1 MPNTA
6 VEAKPAIHVALGV
19 VLQDH
24 QVLVGRRNSELHLG
38 GCWEFP
44 GGKVEESETPRQA
57 VVREL
62 KEEVGLIIKETDAEQ
77 LIEFEWFYDTQ
88 RYFFSVYTIK
98 AYSSEPSLH
107 FYQSLEWQAVS
118 ELKASDF
125 PPANSVI
132 IKALSL
138 PTCYLITPSQLNLAT
153 IEQGLDTAFQLDIS
167 LAVFRSTKLDSRTYI
182 EYARRLLSQNPIF
195 SNRLLIHNHPTQ
207 VDVLNAAGVQ
217 ISAEHAKKYRCRP
230 VSKETR
236 LAISCHNQA
245 ELEHACRLEADFAL
259 LGPVKA
265 TPSHPDSPALGW
277 ETFKT
282 LVKDLAMPVYAIGGL
297 KLSDLMDCRTYGA
310 QGIAAIRGFWPL

>member
-1 MPNTA
+1 MPNTE
-6 VEAKPAIHVALGV
+6 VEARPAIHVALGV

-38 GCWEFP
+38 GYWEFP
-44 GGKVEESETPRQA
+44 GGKVEEGETPRQA

-62 KEEVGLIIKETDAEQ
+62 KEEVGLIIKETDAEP
-77 LIEFEWFYDTQ
+77 LIEFEWFYDAQ

-98 AYSSEPSLH
+98 DYSSEPSLH

-118 ELKASDF
+118 ELKASNF

-138 PTCYLITPSQLNLAT
+138 PTRYLITPAKLDLAT
-153 IEQGLDTAFQLDIS
+153 IEQGLNTAFQSDIS
-167 LAVFRSTKLDSRTYI
+167 LAVFRATELDSRTYI
-182 EYARRLLSQNPIF
+182 EYARRLLSQNLTF
-195 SNRLLIHNHPTQ
+195 SKRLLIHNHPTQ
-207 VDVLNAAGVQ
+207 VDALNAAGVQ
-217 ISAEHAKKYRCRP
+217 ISAKHAKKYQCRP

-259 LGPVKA
+259 LGPVKT

-297 KLSDLMDCRTYGA
+297 KVSDLVDCRTYGA
-310 QGIAAIRGFWPL
+310 QGVAAIRGLWPL